1 VRRLAALAGLV
12 VVVTACG
19 GSTGVQDAGKAPAI
33 QGPEHIVRLWFIR
46 PGGRVGVEGDLV
58 PVTHRLRAFP
68 GELARLT
75 LRELE
80 RGTSYLSIQQA
91 GYRSALGCC
100 DLRVS
105 EVNRRVTVAGL
116 PAPWPSGATGG
127 TGWMALAG
135 AAQIQRTLA
144 GLPGVRS
151 VTVQGM
157 TQKWVSSRLASGVD
171 TEVLAGPKRRGSC
184 ASAKQSSSA
193 IGVSVSR
200 VSKTEVIAHVR
211 ASVAVSIELDLDTSN
226 ENGSSSDLVGATVAP
241 CGVFDVTFS
250 RGELGRD
257 ADPDS
262 SYLVR
267 VVSLAGPPQPGVT
280 RRLGPLVAPVA

>member
-1 VRRLAALAGLV
+1 MKRLAALAGLV

-33 QGPEHIVRLWFIR
+33 QGPERIVRLWFIR

-58 PVTHRLRAFP
+58 PVTHRLRAFS
-68 GELARLT
+68 GELVRLT

-80 RGTSYLSIQQA
+80 RGTGYLSIEQA

-105 EVNRRVTVAGL
+105 VVNRRVTVASL

-157 TQKWVSSRLASGVD
+157 TQQWVSSRLASGVD
-171 TEVLAGPKRRGSC
+171 SRLLAGPRRRGSC
-184 ASAKQSSSA
+184 ASARRSSSA
-193 IGVSVSR
+193 DRGAVSR
-200 VSKTEVIAHVR
+200 ISKTEVIAHVR
-211 ASVAVSIELDLDTSN
+211 APVAVSIELDLDTSN
-226 ENGSSSDLVGATVAP
+226 EDGSSSALVGATAAP
-241 CGVFDVTFS
+241 CGVFDVRFS
-250 RGELGRD
+250 RAELGRD

-262 SYLVR
+262 RYLVR
-267 VVSLAGPPQPGVT
+267 VVALTGPASLG
-280 RRLGPLVAPVA
+280 

>member
-1 VRRLAALAGLV
+1 MKRLAGLAALVA
-12 VVVTACG
+12 VVTACG

-46 PGGRVGVEGDLV
+46 PGGRVGVEADLV
-58 PVTHRLRAFP
+58 PVTHRVRAFS
-68 GELARLT
+68 GELVRLT

-80 RGTSYLSIQQA
+80 RGTGYLSIEQA

-105 EVNRRVTVAGL
+105 VVNRRVTVAGL

-135 AAQIQRTLA
+135 AAQIERTLG

-157 TQKWVSSRLASGVD
+157 TQQWVSSRLASGVD
-171 TEVLAGPKRRGSC
+171 ADVLAGPKRRGSC
-184 ASAKQSSSA
+184 ASARRSSSPL
-193 IGVSVSR
+193 GVTVSR
-200 VSKTEVIAHVR
+200 ISKTEVIAHVR
-211 ASVAVSIELDLDTSN
+211 AAVAVSVELDLDTST
-226 ENGSSSDLVGATVAP
+226 EDGSSSALVGATAAP
-241 CGVFDVTFS
+241 CGVFDVRFS
-250 RGELGRD
+250 RAELGRD

-262 SYLVR
+262 RYLVR
-267 VVSLAGPPQPGVT
+267 VVALAGPAQPGVT
-280 RRLGPLVAPVA
+280 RPLGALVAPVA